1 MLIFGVLNAGG
12 LMLVSA
18 LDPHVTQDCTVWDM
32 WEDYTPTIK
41 QNLMDF
47 ALSNMDALQVGD
59 ILFF

>member
-1 MLIFGVLNAGG
+1 
-12 LMLVSA
+12 MLVSA